1 MIVQVCPP
9 AYAAGYPGLEKYVL
23 FTFVETPQERDT
35 EEENSLNHF
44 AAFGFSCYNCWNN
57 EYQLKSLR

>member
-35 EEENSLNHF
+35 EEENSFNHF
-44 AAFGFSCYNCWNN
+44 DAFGFSCYKC
-57 EYQLKSLR
+57 